1 MPLSTRYS
9 PLMDSP
15 KLNSGIILA
24 LLYHLYTFLLSN
36 FYPFLRNM
44 DFQFLLDGLAEGL
57 KAMTWLEAVAVFFG
71 IASVFYSMREHIWVY
86 PTGIVSTLIYV
97 WICLQ
102 YKLYAD
108 MGINAYYFSM
118 SIYGWYIWTHPKEN
132 QAVLPVTW
140 LKPKGWLI
148 SILIFIASY
157 GVLSF
162 VLSNFTD
169 SDVPY
174 WDSFTT
180 SSAFVGMWLMAKKKV
195 ENWIMWIIT
204 DLVSV
209 PLYFYKGLIL
219 TSFQFLF
226 FTVLA
231 FLGLFAWIKSAR
243 NYANS

>member
-1 MPLSTRYS
+1 
-9 PLMDSP
+9 
-15 KLNSGIILA
+15 
-24 LLYHLYTFLLSN
+24 
-36 FYPFLRNM
+36 M
-44 DFQFLLDGLAEGL
+44 DFQFLIDGFTEGL
-57 KAMTWLEAVAVFFG
+57 QQMTWLEVVAVVFG

-118 SIYGWYIWTHPKEN
+118 SIFGWYVWTHPKEG
-132 QAVLPVTW
+132 QKVLPVTW
-140 LKPKGWLI
+140 LKPSGWAI
-148 SILIFIASY
+148 SIGIFLASY
-157 GVLSF
+157 LTLYLVLSR
-162 VLSNFTD
+162 FTD

-180 SSAFVGMWLMAKKKV
+180 ASAFVGMWLMAKKKV
-195 ENWIMWIIT
+195 ENWIAWIIT

-209 PLYFYKGLIL
+209 PLYFHKGLIL

-226 FTVLA
+226 FTILA
-231 FLGLFAWIKSAR
+231 TLGLIAWIKSAK
-243 NYANS
+243 NYES